1 MLIVNT
7 GGLFG
12 EGRWSLRQRFSLA
25 IGTAILVAFVTMYG
39 VRLMGKAAT
48 FHFLERNHME
58 LALRIDFALGS
69 VEQAA
74 SNAAETRIESISAQ
88 LKEARRLAVRADNEV
103 FGFEQQLLR
112 WLGFGPLID
121 LPQKDITDVDG
132 MLATIAAFP
141 TQSGSLPLELA
152 QQLRAGMNAVME
164 NSRAFAPLTAD
175 AATFIKVSV
184 FAVSA
189 FCSLLLVATAF
200 ALRRRTLRPLAVAV
214 EAAQRVASGDLTGQM
229 EVVGRD
235 EAAMLMNA
243 LRHMN
248 ESLSQLVNDARRDSS
263 LIAESAS
270 TVRQQSEAG
279 AGKVLYQSDAVAAI
293 SSTIEE
299 LATSIA
305 SVADRAGEV
314 RTLSEESLAGSR
326 EGWRNMEQLSS
337 NIEGIQGAVE
347 DIRNTTEAFMRNTGS
362 ISVLTQQVKA
372 IAEQT
377 NLLALNA
384 AIEAARAGES
394 GRGFAVVA
402 DEVRKLAEQS
412 GRSGADI
419 ENLTKLLAE
428 NSQSVAKSVDRGVN
442 TLQSSQENMARTLSA
457 LQTTIARVE
466 AASLGVDEI
475 SLSVKEQASASNN
488 IARNMEEIT
497 AGLEAT
503 SASLA
508 VSLDASRGLDQ
519 LAERLKT
526 SVGSFK
532 V

>member
-1 MLIVNT
+1 MD
-7 GGLFG
+7 
-12 EGRWSLRQRFSLA
+12 
-25 IGTAILVAFVTMYG
+25 
-39 VRLMGKAAT
+39 
-48 FHFLERNHME
+48 
-58 LALRIDFALGS
+58 AL
-69 VEQAA
+69 
-74 SNAAETRIESISAQ
+74 
-88 LKEARRLAVRADNEV
+88 
-103 FGFEQQLLR
+103 
-112 WLGFGPLID
+112 
-121 LPQKDITDVDG
+121 
-132 MLATIAAFP
+132 
-141 TQSGSLPLELA
+141 
-152 QQLRAGMNAVME
+152 ME
-164 NSRAFAPLTAD
+164 NSMAFAPLTAD
-175 AATFIKVSV
+175 AANFIKTSVSAVSV
-184 FAVSA
+184 L
-189 FCSLLLVATAF
+189 CSLLLVATIF
-200 ALRRRTLRPLAVAV
+200 ALRRRTLSPLAVAI
-214 EAAQRVASGDLTGQM
+214 EAAQRVAAGDLTGQIA
-229 EVVGRD
+229 VAGRD

-243 LRHMN
+243 LSHMN
-248 ESLSQLVNDARRDSS
+248 ESLARLVNDARRDSGS
-263 LIAESAS
+263 IAERAG
-270 TVRQQSEAG
+270 TVRLQSESG
-279 AGKVLYQSDAVAAI
+279 AEKVSFQSDAVAAI

-314 RTLSEESLAGSR
+314 RDLSDESLAASR
-326 EGWRNMEQLSS
+326 EGWRNMAQLSA
-337 NIEGIQGAVE
+337 NITEIQGAVE
-347 DIRNTTEAFMRNTGS
+347 DIQSTTEAFMRNTGS

-428 NSQSVAKSVDRGVN
+428 NSHSVAGSVSRGVN
-442 TLQSSQENMARTLSA
+442 TLQHSQDNMSKTLAA
-457 LQTTIARVE
+457 LETTIAKVE

-497 AGLEAT
+497 SGLEAT
-503 SASLA
+503 SASLG
-508 VSLDASRGLDQ
+508 VSLEASRGLDQ
-519 LAERLKT
+519 LAEQLER